1 MFAGEE
7 NLGGVGLFRRGTPLG
22 GLPRPDLPRRK
33 APANAYGIANTV
45 CPGACAGEFLL
56 GADEQSAMCNVQ

>member
-7 NLGGVGLFRRGTPLG
+7 DLGGVGLFRRGTPLG

-33 APANAYGIANTV
+33 APLARASPEKKTLERPA
-45 CPGACAGEFLL
+45 
-56 GADEQSAMCNVQ
+56 S